1 MPAMGLVGDGTSN
14 DGTEVRIVT
23 FGSLRGFDT
32 SDFSEGD
39 TIYVETG
46 SAGDAGRLRNTPPTG
61 SNALIQNIGRVLR
74 VDASAGQVKVGG
86 AGRTN
91 ATPNLDEGYL
101 FVGNNQDQ
109 AVQDNTI
116 YVDSANSK
124 VGINTETLSH
134 ELTIVGT
141 VSGSSN
147 FSIGGAVILGVGVP
161 TSGIAGNDSVPVFGI
176 PSSGNGQFQNN
187 LYMKD
192 DKKIYFGDA
201 GESFIEYNEN
211 GDDFMTISGSSQG
224 IVLSGSTIQIAGT
237 LEGASPLK
245 IGGEIQ
251 FVGSEGSATAFN
263 FGPNQEAKIF
273 YENSE
278 RGVLVISGSHTAG
291 TVISG
296 SGLFVDKFVGVG
308 VGEGN
313 ATHAITLPDNSDN
326 SGKIQA
332 NAYLTYSSIRYKKD
346 VEPLE
351 DPLGTLNKLDGVSYV
366 WKDTGKK
373 DYGFIAEEVGKV
385 LPDIVE
391 FAQDSEYANSMDYI
405 RIISF
410 LVEGVKAQDKK
421 IQSLEKKLDLLIEKL
436 DK

>member
-1 MPAMGLVGDGTSN
+1 
-14 DGTEVRIVT
+14 
-23 FGSLRGFDT
+23 
-32 SDFSEGD
+32 
-39 TIYVETG
+39 
-46 SAGDAGRLRNTPPTG
+46 
-61 SNALIQNIGRVLR
+61 
-74 VDASAGQVKVGG
+74 
-86 AGRTN
+86 
-91 ATPNLDEGYL
+91 
-101 FVGNNQDQ
+101 
-109 AVQDNTI
+109 
-116 YVDSANSK
+116 
-124 VGINTETLSH
+124 
-134 ELTIVGT
+134 
-141 VSGSSN
+141 
-147 FSIGGAVILGVGVP
+147 
-161 TSGIAGNDSVPVFGI
+161 
-176 PSSGNGQFQNN
+176 
-187 LYMKD
+187 
-192 DKKIYFGDA
+192 
-201 GESFIEYNEN
+201 
-211 GDDFMTISGSSQG
+211 
-224 IVLSGSTIQIAGT
+224 LSGSTIQIAGT

-278 RGVLVISGSHTAG
+278 RGVLVISGSHTTG

-351 DPLGTLNKLDGVSYV
+351 DPLGTLSKLDGVSYV

>member
-1 MPAMGLVGDGTSN
+1 LS
-14 DGTEVRIVT
+14 
-23 FGSLRGFDT
+23 DT
-32 SDFSEGD
+32 L
-39 TIYVETG
+39 TV
-46 SAGDAGRLRNTPPTG
+46 
-61 SNALIQNIGRVLR
+61 
-74 VDASAGQVKVGG
+74 VGG
-86 AGRTN
+86 
-91 ATPNLDEGYL
+91 
-101 FVGNNQDQ
+101 
-109 AVQDNTI
+109 I
-116 YVDSANSK
+116 
-124 VGINTETLSH
+124 
-134 ELTIVGT
+134 
-141 VSGSSN
+141 SGSSTLQVVGGTTIGQTLHVSGN
-147 FSIGGAVILGVGVP
+147 ITNAALTNDRVLIAGSNGVIEDTTRLTFNGTTLAVVGQASASSNVSVGGAVILGVGVAS
-161 TSGIAGNDSVPVFGI
+161 SGIAGNDSVPVFGI
-176 PSSGNGQFQNN
+176 PSSGNGQFQND
-187 LYMKD
+187 LYIKD
-192 DKKIYFGDA
+192 DKKIIFGDNA
-201 GESFIEYNEN
+201 DSHIEYNEN

-224 IVLSGSTIQIAGT
+224 IVLSGSTVQIAGT
-237 LEGASPLK
+237 LQGASPLK

-251 FVGSEGSATAFN
+251 FVGSEGASTAFN

-278 RGVLVISGSHTAG
+278 RTILVISGSHAAG

-326 SGKIQA
+326 SGKMKA

-351 DPLGTLNKLDGVSYV
+351 DPLGTLSKLDGVSYV